1 MKKYIIDV
9 QLPNIN
15 KRLSY
20 YIKSEKDVESGSLV
34 DVPVGEKNYLGIVE
48 SSKEVLGEE
57 NLSEFKFVN
66 SIYEKKFFNDDLY
79 RLYKFVCEYYF
90 VSPSNALSLF
100 PSFNIKLLSKN
111 KVKISKKGQEVLECS
126 LLIPDDLKF
135 LLEQLNKREYDLSY
149 IKGKYKDTFRYALS
163 EKLIDIVSE
172 TTAKNDRANLDLC
185 EDANEIKE
193 CKNLTILNDEQDKA
207 FRYFRRH
214 LNKYSELSLV
224 GTTGSGKTEVYL
236 KLIMEVLKNG
246 KNTVL
251 LLPEITLATHFVDIL
266 EKRFSS
272 HVYVWHSQLG
282 RSERNRLLSVIPN
295 LTGKIFIGPRSLIF
309 LPINDI
315 GLIVVD
321 EEQSENYK
329 QDDFIRYDARILAR
343 KRAEYNNCPVLYV
356 SATPSVD
363 LGKRI
368 LNGEVF
374 SYFLSK
380 RFGDFSLPKINIV
393 KKKSF
398 YGSFSEEFIN
408 SLKEV
413 KEKKEQAV
421 VFVPRRGFYP
431 FVSCADCGELVKCK
445 NCDVPMCV
453 HVINGKRVYVCHHC
467 GYRLTTDPVCKKCSG
482 LNFKQYGAGS
492 QRIAEELKNL
502 FPDANVARI
511 DSDSVNTYSKLK
523 AVLKD
528 IADGKIDFLVGTQ
541 IITKGLNFPKINFVG
556 IPFLEPLTSI
566 PDFRSFEKLYQLLV
580 QVTGRAGRYSVDG
593 KVVIQAS
600 DEQVSIIRKYTTI
613 SYWDFL
619 LEELELRKEMFCP
632 PFSYEVIFRWNG
644 KLTEV
649 KDEAKKFREIL
660 KEIYILFDNR
670 DIKVTGPKFCPILRL
685 HGNYRM
691 YSLIR
696 FKDEA
701 TRKDFLE
708 ILLKRYSPK
717 DKKIFIVDVD
727 PLYYF

>member
-1 MKKYIIDV
+1 MKKYILDV

-20 YIKSEKDVESGSLV
+20 YIKSERDIESGSLV
-34 DVPVGEKNYLGIVE
+34 DVPVSEKSYLGIVE
-48 SSKEVLGEE
+48 SSKEFIGQE
-57 NLSEFKFVN
+57 NLSELKFVN

-79 RLYKFVCEYYF
+79 KLYKFICEYYF
-90 VSPSNALSLF
+90 VTPSSALKLF
-100 PSFNIKLLSKN
+100 PSFNMKLLSKN

-126 LLIPDDLKF
+126 LLFSDNLKD
-135 LLEQLNKREYDLSY
+135 LLEQLNRREYDLSY
-149 IKGKYKDTFRYALS
+149 IKSKYKDTFRYALS
-163 EKLIDIVSE
+163 ERLVDMVSE
-172 TTAKNDRANLDLC
+172 TNIRNDKANLDLYKKA
-185 EDANEIKE
+185 DEIEKYE
-193 CKNLTILNDEQDKA
+193 NLSILNDEQDRA
-207 FRYFRRH
+207 FKYFKGY
-214 LNKYSELSLV
+214 LNRNSELSLV

-236 KLIMEVLKNG
+236 KLIVEVLKKG
-246 KNTVL
+246 KNAML
-251 LLPEITLATHFVDIL
+251 LLPEITLATHFVDML
-266 EKRFSS
+266 EKRFPNL
-272 HVYVWHSQLG
+272 VYVWHSQLG
-282 RSERNRLLSVIPN
+282 KSERNKLLNIITN
-295 LTGKIFIGPRSLIF
+295 LTEKIFIGPRSLIF

-315 GLIVVD
+315 GIIIVD

-343 KRAEYNNCPVLYV
+343 ERARYNNCPVLYV

-368 LNGEVF
+368 LDGEVF
-374 SYFLSK
+374 SYYLSK
-380 RFGDFSLPKINIV
+380 RFGEFSLPKINIV
-393 KKKSF
+393 KRNNF

-413 KEKKEQAV
+413 KEKKEQAII
-421 VFVPRRGFYP
+421 FVPRRGFYP

-453 HVINGKRVYVCHHC
+453 HVIKGKRVYVCHHC
-467 GYRLTTDPVCKKCSG
+467 GYKFTTDPVCKKCSG

-492 QRIAEELKNL
+492 QKITEELKNI
-502 FPDANVARI
+502 FPDANVERI

-528 IADGKIDFLVGTQ
+528 ILDGKIDFLVGTQ

-580 QVTGRAGRYSVDG
+580 QVTGRAGRYSMGG

-600 DEQVSIIRKYTTI
+600 EDQVPIIRKYTTI

-619 LEELELRKEMFCP
+619 LEELELRKDMFCP
-632 PFSYEVIFRWNG
+632 PFSYEVMFRWNG

-660 KEIYILFDNR
+660 KEVYVLFENR
-670 DIKVTGPKFCPILRL
+670 DIKVTAPKFCPILRL

-696 FKDEA
+696 FKDKDV
-701 TRKDFLE
+701 RKDFLE

-717 DKKIFIVDVD
+717 NKKIFIVDVD